1 MSTSMPHKRRPIEVT
16 ADQVAYLRHAEPGSL
31 LVWIEASNEV
41 QIYGPTGR
49 LGEHRMI
56 IASQD
61 ALDSLAENCEES
73 GRPTHDGELA
83 KDLTDIANDW
93 LCEWPQVRA
102 LTPMLTPI
110 RRRLDRQGI
119 YPADSV
125 HTFGP
130 NIGHRFNLPVVTD
143 TYARPDGK
151 ALARVTV
158 PLGFAEPVH
167 IQASGVNGPLSEH
180 TMQFDYLH
188 MRAADIEATIATTV
202 AAHLALYYQD

>member
-1 MSTSMPHKRRPIEVT
+1 MSTSMPHKRRLIEVS

-31 LVWIEASNEV
+31 LVWIEAGNQV

-56 IASQD
+56 IAGQG
-61 ALDSLAENCEES
+61 ALTSLAEAREES
-73 GRPTHDGELA
+73 SGPAGDGVLA
-83 KDLTDIANDW
+83 QDLTDIANDW

-130 NIGHRFNLPVVTD
+130 NIGHGANLPVVTD

-167 IQASGVNGPLSEH
+167 IQASGVNGPVSEH
-180 TMQFDYLH
+180 SLQFDYLH
-188 MRAADIEATIATTV
+188 MRADHIEATIATTV

>member
-1 MSTSMPHKRRPIEVT
+1 MSTSMPHISRPIQVS

-56 IASQD
+56 IAGKG
-61 ALDSLAENCEES
+61 ALTSLAEAHEER
-73 GRPTHDGELA
+73 GGPAGDEELA

-93 LCEWPQVRA
+93 LCEWPQVRV
-102 LTPMLTPI
+102 LTTMLTPI
-110 RRRLDRQGI
+110 RRRLDKLGI

-130 NIGHRFNLPVVTD
+130 NIGHRTNLPVVTD

-151 ALARVTV
+151 AVARVTV
-158 PLGFAEPVH
+158 PLGYAEPVH
-167 IQASGVNGPLSEH
+167 IHAYGEGGLVSEH
-180 TMQFDYLH
+180 SLQFDYLH
-188 MRAADIEATIATTV
+188 MRAADIEATIAMTIATDP
-202 AAHLALYYQD
+202 ALYQN

>member
-1 MSTSMPHKRRPIEVT
+1 MSTSMPHISRPIEVS
-16 ADQVAYLRHAEPGSL
+16 ADQVAYLRQAEPGSL

-56 IASQD
+56 IAGKG

-73 GRPTHDGELA
+73 GRPSDDGELA

-93 LCEWPQVRA
+93 LCEWPQVRV
-102 LTPMLTPI
+102 LTAMLAPI
-110 RRRLDRQGI
+110 RLRLDKLGL

-130 NIGHRFNLPVVTD
+130 NIGHGANLPVVTD

-151 ALARVTV
+151 AVARVTV
-158 PLGFAEPVH
+158 PLGDAAPVH
-167 IQASGVNGPLSEH
+167 IQAYGAGGLVSEH
-180 TMQFDYLH
+180 SLQFDYLH
-188 MRAADIEATIATTV
+188 MRADRIEDTITMTV
-202 AAHLALYYQD
+202 ATDPALYQD